1 MVNYTSCA
9 TTNESTGVLTVLELL
24 IAGIDVE
31 LLVSG
36 SEPLRSAL
44 ALSLDRKKM
53 SNVHDQL
60 SFSLLHVLIVY
71 MQYTEKI
78 ELSKCVCVCVCA
90 WGGGGDCPHCPPFL
104 MPMRDYE
111 DIDISEMSTSM
122 FANIHGLVVGD
133 FKTDH

>member
-44 ALSLDRKKM
+44 ALSLDGKKC
-53 SNVHDQL
+53 L
-60 SFSLLHVLIVY
+60 
-71 MQYTEKI
+71 
-78 ELSKCVCVCVCA
+78 
-90 WGGGGDCPHCPPFL
+90 
-104 MPMRDYE
+104 
-111 DIDISEMSTSM
+111 MSTISCP
-122 FANIHGLVVGD
+122 LVYC
-133 FKTDH
+133 TC